1 MKSVAINIDKSYT
14 YTHHSDNHSSLFF
27 GLFLF
32 VFFPPFSFGHEF
44 LLRLFHIFRRSP
56 RLRASLRIVTRSLFC
71 VLFSVTGLSLPL
83 FPSSPSLFVA
93 FLSLSLSLPP
103 PPSPFSVLS
112 LFRPFSFSF
121 RLHTSSLNNTHQREP
136 AATTTT
142 YRRHRQY
149 GTPLY

>member
-93 FLSLSLSLPP
+93 FLSLSLSLSPP
-103 PPSPFSVLS
+103 LS
-112 LFRPFSFSF
+112 LLRAFS
-121 RLHTSSLNNTHQREP
+121 LSSVFFLFP
-136 AATTTT
+136 APHLFT
-142 YRRHRQY
+142 
-149 GTPLY
+149 